1 MMTVRMTV
9 IASAAVMTMW
19 LVTVKKYGTSPST
32 FRNSTNMKSENTKGK
47 NCIPS
52 LPALSRSMLA
62 TNS

>member
-1 MMTVRMTV
+1 M

-19 LVTVKKYGTSPST
+19 LVTVKKYGTRPST
-32 FRNSTNMKSENTKGK
+32 FRNSTNMNSENTKGK
-47 NCIPS
+47 NFIPS